1 MKLPLGN
8 SEGQFC
14 FIILHQYLLNP
25 KKQIKQKP
33 DLFPF
38 CSFVFDLFILRKH
51 IQTPDFGK
59 FCILILFVP
68 FCSLV
73 V

>member
-14 FIILHQYLLNP
+14 FIILDQH
-25 KKQIKQKP
+25 
-33 DLFPF
+33 LFYHKENK
-38 CSFVFDLFILRKH
+38 SL
-51 IQTPDFGK
+51 
-59 FCILILFVP
+59 LFVP